1 MKTLQGLGYE
11 IDHEKADA
19 MIKKVDTS
27 GKGQITIQEFTTLMM
42 PEMQQRLLEQDD
54 RIEDFRAIFKDADT
68 DYSGYLTV
76 DEVYTVLLKKGIDLT
91 HDELCELIAE
101 FDVSGD
107 GQLDIDEFVAM
118 MNISSDM
125 VFSSSNAK
133 NTYLKIRQSSRLN
146 VVDFMKAFKTL
157 PSAFIPSVFTNKWI
171 KESKVRPSEVL
182 KAQLDPRTMTW
193 KDMLP
198 VLSEELTLEMQ
209 QPANR
214 PKIRPI

>member
-1 MKTLQGLGYE
+1 
-11 IDHEKADA
+11 
-19 MIKKVDTS
+19 
-27 GKGQITIQEFTTLMM
+27 
-42 PEMQQRLLEQDD
+42 
-54 RIEDFRAIFKDADT
+54 
-68 DYSGYLTV
+68 
-76 DEVYTVLLKKGIDLT
+76 
-91 HDELCELIAE
+91 
-101 FDVSGD
+101 
-107 GQLDIDEFVAM
+107 M

-146 VVDFMKAFKTL
+146 VIDFMKAFKTL

-198 VLSEELTLEMQ
+198 VSSEELTLEMQ